1 MNHVF
6 TRAIALATAASLGL
20 SAHAQSNAPTGTSK
34 PQALAIVDTI
44 PAARDV
50 AYPGTIRLTVDA
62 TDIQQGIF
70 KVRETIP
77 VSAGPL
83 TLLYPKWLPGN
94 HSPSGTIEKVA
105 GLAITA
111 NGKTLRW
118 RRDTVDVFA
127 FHVDIPAG
135 VRTIEVAFQFLSATT
150 GAMGRIV
157 MTPEMLNLQWVSN
170 ALYPA
175 GHYMRRI
182 MIQPTAIYPDGW
194 TAATALRVDPAA
206 PRGPGNSI
214 TYQPVAFDTLGDS
227 PVFAGKYSRI
237 EKLSP
242 DVTFNI
248 FADKPDQLKAS
259 PTQIAAHRAIVDQ
272 IVKLYGAQHYDHYDY
287 LFALSDK
294 LGGIGLEHHRS
305 SENGSA
311 PSYFTEWDSTPSAR
325 TLLTHEFNHSWDGKF
340 RRGAD
345 LWTPDYRTPM
355 QGSLLWVY
363 EGQDQFWGEVLAAR
377 AGLVSQQEALDS
389 LAMAAAQYEE
399 QNGRT
404 WRPMVD
410 TTNDPT
416 IAQRRAQTY
425 PSFQRSEDYYVEGQ
439 LIWLDA
445 DSLIRER
452 SGGKRSLDDFARA
465 FFGVRDRDW
474 GELTYTFDDVIATLN
489 QVEPYDWSKFLHD
502 RVDEIRLHAPL
513 DGLARGGYKLVYTD
527 TPSGWWK
534 SREKLQRNTNLK
546 YSLGLAVDSGGV
558 ASVIVWDGPA
568 FNAGITGGTTIVAV
582 DGQGF
587 TPDSLKAAIAAKK
600 PFSLLIKQADH
611 FRTVEIK
618 YDGGLRYPHLE
629 RTTKGP
635 SSLDALYAPL
645 K

>member
-1 MNHVF
+1 M
-6 TRAIALATAASLGL
+6 TKSSRIALSLAAASLIALA
-20 SAHAQSNAPTGTSK
+20 AHAQQGAPTGTSQ
-34 PQALAIVDTI
+34 PQMLPIVDTI
-44 PAARDV
+44 PEPVDKP
-50 AYPGTIRLTVDA
+50 YPGTIKLTVDA
-62 TDIQQGIF
+62 TDLQQGIF
-70 KVRETIP
+70 KAKETIP
-77 VSAGPL
+77 VTAGPL

-111 NGKTLRW
+111 GGKTLAW
-118 RRDTVDVFA
+118 KRDTIDVFA
-127 FHVDIPAG
+127 FHVDIPTG
-135 VRTIEVAFQFLSATT
+135 VKSIDVQFQFLSATT

-170 ALYPA
+170 AVYPA
-175 GHYMRRI
+175 GYYMRRI
-182 MIQPTAIYPDGW
+182 MIQPTAIYPEGW
-194 TAATALRVDPAA
+194 TVATALRPVAGQAKD
-206 PRGPGNSI
+206 NSV
-214 TYQPVAFDTLGDS
+214 TYQTVAFDTLGDS

-242 DVTFNI
+242 DVTLNI
-248 FADKPDQLKAS
+248 FADKPDQLKAK
-259 PTQIAAHRAIVDQ
+259 PEQIAQHRAIVDQ

-294 LGGIGLEHHRS
+294 MGGIGLEHHRS
-305 SENGSA
+305 SENGTA
-311 PSYFTEWDSTPSAR
+311 PSYFTDWDTTPSAR
-325 TLLTHEFNHSWDGKF
+325 TLLTHEFSHSWDGKF
-340 RRGAD
+340 RRPAD
-345 LWTPDYRTPM
+345 LWTPDYRRPM

-377 AGLVSQQEALDS
+377 AGLVSKQEALDS

-399 QNGRT
+399 QNGRS

-425 PSFQRSEDYYVEGQ
+425 PSYQRSEDYYVEGQ

-452 SGGKRSLDDFARA
+452 SGGKRSLDDFAKA
-465 FFGVRDRDW
+465 FFGIRDRDW
-474 GELTYTFDDVIATLN
+474 GEVTYTFDDIIRTLN
-489 QVEPYDWSKFLHD
+489 QVEPYDWGKFLHD
-502 RVDEIRLHAPL
+502 RVDTIRLHAPL

-527 TPSGWWK
+527 TPSSWWK
-534 SREKLQRNTNLK
+534 SREKLGKNTNLK
-546 YSLGLAVDSGGV
+546 YSLGLAVDNAGV
-558 ASVIVWDGPA
+558 AGTIVWDGPA

-582 DGQGF
+582 DGQAF
-587 TPDSLKAAIAAKK
+587 SAEALKSAIGTKK
-600 PFSLLIKQADH
+600 PFDLLIKQQDH
-611 FRTVEIK
+611 FRTVRIT

-629 RTTKGP
+629 RTGTGTGP
-635 SSLDALYAPL
+635 STLDALYAP